1 MASGLLFG
9 TSFRRLQTEARGG
22 LRARDSSPMK
32 TGCLALAVFSF
43 CAGGA
48 TPAVALTPVAA
59 QHGMVVSSEQNAS
72 EAGVEIMKA
81 GGNAVDAAVAV
92 GFALAV
98 THPWAGNIGGGGFM
112 LIRMASGEMAFVDY
126 REEAPAKAA
135 RNMYLDA
142 QGNLVPQASIVG
154 ALAVGVPGTVAGL
167 ALAEQKYGKLD
178 LARVMEPATRLA
190 GQGFPVSYG
199 LAESLKDSQG
209 LLQKFRDSRRIF
221 LRDGKPYEPGEILR
235 QPELAGTLKRIAAQ
249 GPDGFYKGPVA
260 QAIVATM
267 EKYHGL
273 ITADDLAGYQAKL
286 RPPIVGHFR
295 GYTIVSAPPPS
306 SGGIALLEM
315 LNILEPLELGS
326 ADSYP
331 SMHLMV
337 EAMRR
342 AYADRAAYLGDAD
355 FVKVPVTGLTS
366 PEYAA
371 KLRQEILETKP
382 DSPVAAGKPTG
393 WEEESS
399 TTHYSVVDA
408 DGDAVSNTYTLNGGY
423 GSGVTVEGAGFLLNN
438 EMDDFAAK
446 PGSPNMFGLVQ
457 GEANA
462 IAPHKR
468 PLSSMTPTIV
478 LENESVREDETRGSG
493 RGTREQDGT
502 RDSRLGTREEEWSQ
516 ANVGLSGPGSSA
528 SGTEGKKADVPS
540 RIPSPE
546 PRAPVRLVLGS
557 PGGGTIINT
566 VLEVLLDVLAF
577 KMDVREAVTLPRFH
591 DQWMPDKLVL
601 ENWGFSSDTIDKLKE
616 AGYQVSV
623 RGHLGECQAIEI
635 NPRTGWR
642 FGAADPRGDGRAVG
656 Y

>member
-1 MASGLLFG
+1 
-9 TSFRRLQTEARGG
+9 
-22 LRARDSSPMK
+22 MK
-32 TGCLALAVFSF
+32 AACWTFAIFSL
-43 CAGGA
+43 CAWSAQPAGA
-48 TPAVALTPVAA
+48 FTPVAA
-59 QHGMVVSSEQNAS
+59 RNGMVVSSEQHAS

-98 THPWAGNIGGGGFM
+98 THPFAGNIGGGGFM
-112 LIRMASGEMAFVDY
+112 LVRMASGEAVFVDY
-126 REEAPAKAA
+126 REEAPGKAA

-167 ALAEQKYGKLD
+167 ALAEQKYGRLG
-178 LARVMEPATRLA
+178 LARVLEPAIRLA
-190 GQGFPVSYG
+190 GQGFPVSYS
-199 LAESLKDSQG
+199 LTESLQDSQR
-209 LLQKFRDSRRIF
+209 LLERFTDSHRIF
-221 LRDGKPYEPGEILR
+221 LRDGKPYQAGEIFK
-235 QPELAGTLKRIAAQ
+235 QPELAETLRRIAAQ

-273 ITADDLAGYQAKL
+273 ITLDDLAGYQAKL
-286 RPPIVGHFR
+286 REPIVGHFR
-295 GYTIVSAPPPS
+295 GYTIISAPPPS

-315 LNILEPLELGS
+315 LNILEPLDLGS
-326 ADSYP
+326 ADSYA

-337 EAMRR
+337 ESMRR
-342 AYADRAAYLGDAD
+342 AYADRAAYLGDTD
-355 FVKVPVTGLTS
+355 FVKVPVAGLTS

-371 KLRQEILETKP
+371 KLRQEILEAKP
-382 DSPVAAGKPTG
+382 DAPVAAGKPAG
-393 WEEESS
+393 AEEESS

-408 DGDAVSNTYTLNGGY
+408 DGNAVSNTYTLNGGY
-423 GSGVTVEGAGFLLNN
+423 GSGVTAEGAGFLLNN
-438 EMDDFAAK
+438 EMDDFASK

-478 LENESVREDETRGSG
+478 VGSDQWEKG
-493 RGTREQDGT
+493 GT
-502 RDSRLGTREEEWSQ
+502 RDSGLGPREEQGGKVRNET
-516 ANVGLSGPGSSA
+516 SGPGSPTGT
-528 SGTEGKKADVPS
+528 SGVQTANAAPRV
-540 RIPSPE
+540 PSPE
-546 PRAPVRLVLGS
+546 SRAPIRLVLGS

-591 DQWMPDKLVL
+591 DQWMPDKLIM
-601 ENWGFSSDTIDKLKE
+601 ENWGFSSDTVDKLKQ
-616 AGYQVSV
+616 AGYQVSL
-623 RGHLGECQAIEI
+623 RGHLGECEAIAI
-635 NPRTGWR
+635 DPQTGWR

>member
-1 MASGLLFG
+1 
-9 TSFRRLQTEARGG
+9 
-22 LRARDSSPMK
+22 MK
-32 TGCLALAVFSF
+32 TACLAMTVFSL
-43 CAGGA
+43 CAGG
-48 TPAVALTPVAA
+48 TLPAAALTPVAA
-59 QHGMVVSSEQNAS
+59 RHGMVVSSEENAS

-98 THPWAGNIGGGGFM
+98 THPFAGNIGGGGFM
-112 LIRMASGEMAFVDY
+112 LIRMASGEAAFVDY
-126 REEAPAKAA
+126 REEAPGKAA

-167 ALAEQKYGKLD
+167 ALAEQKYGKLG
-178 LARVMEPATRLA
+178 LARVMEPAIRLA
-190 GQGFPVSYG
+190 EGGFPVSFG
-199 LAESLKDSQG
+199 LAESLTDSKG
-209 LLQKFRDSRRIF
+209 LLEKFTDSRRIF
-221 LRDGKPYEPGEILR
+221 LRHGKPYEPGETFQ
-235 QPELAGTLKRIAAQ
+235 QPELAETLRRIAAQ

-260 QAIVATM
+260 QAIVTTM

-273 ITADDLAGYQAKL
+273 ITLDDLAGYEAKL

-315 LNILEPLELGS
+315 LNILDPLDLGS

-337 EAMRR
+337 ESMRR
-342 AYADRAAYLGDAD
+342 AYADRAAYLGDTD
-355 FVKVPVTGLTS
+355 FVKVPVAGLTS

-382 DSPVAAGKPTG
+382 DAPVAAGKPAG

-423 GSGVTVEGAGFLLNN
+423 GSGVTAEGAGFLLNN
-438 EMDDFAAK
+438 EMDDFASK

-478 LENESVREDETRGSG
+478 LES
-493 RGTREQDGT
+493 EQVQKGGT
-502 RDSRLGTREEEWSQ
+502 RDSGLGRELPTDDCRLTIVGQSQ
-516 ANVGLSGPGSSA
+516 PGLLLPVQLLTQGPRPNLDQGPRATAGCLAIVNRQSSIGN
-528 SGTEGKKADVPS
+528 SS
-540 RIPSPE
+540 PSPSSKE
-546 PRAPVRLVLGS
+546 AVRLVLGS

-577 KMDVREAVTLPRFH
+577 KWTCAKR
-591 DQWMPDKLVL
+591 
-601 ENWGFSSDTIDKLKE
+601 
-616 AGYQVSV
+616 
-623 RGHLGECQAIEI
+623 
-635 NPRTGWR
+635 
-642 FGAADPRGDGRAVG
+642 
-656 Y
+656 